1 MKTRLVV
8 FTCLAALVWA
18 CNSPKTLEELK
29 AERDSLKK
37 ELAELEKEILKLDT
51 AEASESIG
59 LLVGIDSVKTGVFI
73 QVQSEIK
80 SYRSMYGT
88 VYYTHYTIHILPLP
102 THCLL
107 PFCQTWHPTLPL
119 H

>member
-37 ELAELEKEILKLDT
+37 ELA
-51 AEASESIG
+51 
-59 LLVGIDSVKTGVFI
+59 
-73 QVQSEIK
+73 
-80 SYRSMYGT
+80 
-88 VYYTHYTIHILPLP
+88 
-102 THCLL
+102 
-107 PFCQTWHPTLPL
+107 
-119 H
+119 